1 PACLFVHLDLYSW
14 LLGFEKFSC
23 KIIAGTS
30 LLKQNRIFLECFF
43 SHQGCEGFAEVS
55 GGLDED

>member
-1 PACLFVHLDLYSW
+1 LYSW